1 MLNFPMDS
9 YNSCSICH
17 TQSKH
22 ILATFIYDMTP
33 TDTAELSPQRRQ
45 EKKEKKKKKEKT
57 AQKTKGV
64 DEAEII
70 ICRMKNKPGPLSFP
84 LIAAQT
90 TKYIKAC
97 VHEVNSVKCIMKV

>member
-9 YNSCSICH
+9 YSSCSICH

-45 EKKEKKKKKEKT
+45 GGEKKNKKKT

-84 LIAAQT
+84 FIAAQT